1 MFLDTTTSTSS
12 GGGST
17 VLAIFLVV
25 MYFLPI
31 FVAYG
36 RGKVNGGGVVI
47 VNVFLG
53 WTVLGWIV
61 ALAMAASGTTKKQ
74 QAQAAAPAQPAQ
86 IQAATHPQVQ
96 LSPDGKFWWD
106 GQQWQPMPSSAPPL
120 SPPAES

>member
-1 MFLDTTTSTSS
+1 MFLDSTANTSS
-12 GGGST
+12 DGGST
-17 VLAIFLVV
+17 ALAIFLVV

-36 RGKVNGGGVVI
+36 RGKVNAGGVVI

-74 QAQAAAPAQPAQ
+74 QAQAAPPRPVQ
-86 IQAATHPQVQ
+86 IQAAPPPQVQ
-96 LSPDGKFWWD
+96 ISPDGKFWWD
-106 GQQWQPMPSSAPPL
+106 GQQWQPMPSSAPP
-120 SPPAES
+120 SS